1 MDRNICQQYF
11 LHPDERS
18 QRRYEVLRA
27 VFIDDE
33 AAIDVAERFS
43 LSHGTVR
50 NWVSQFG
57 ATLERGGRP
66 PFSRAIIRRTT
77 D

>member
-1 MDRNICQQYF
+1 MDRTICQQYF
-11 LHPDERS
+11 LHPDGTE

-33 AAIDVAERFS
+33 TAVEVAERFR

-57 ATLERGGRP
+57 ATLERGKHP
-66 PFSRAIIRRTT
+66 PFLKAIAKRRT